1 MIVVKLAGGIG
12 NQMFQYAFGRY
23 LSVTFGFPLFLD
35 ISLYK
40 FNLSNRTFDL
50 NIFRLH
56 KDIMLT
62 DQDGVAS
69 MSRGR
74 ATFYLNEQSFHFN
87 DLIERTIR
95 ETAAAGKDAVYVIIG
110 YWQSERYFETITGA
124 IRNEF
129 RFAEKTGRKF
139 QQLNKRISGENA
151 VMVNVRRGDY
161 LEHLDYHGVVSP
173 EYIQRAMALIM
184 QKTDSPHFFIFSDD
198 IPWCREHIMFY
209 DNITLVDEKY
219 YDAQFR
225 GYLELM
231 TNCRHFIIA
240 NSTFSWWSA
249 WLAPNKEKIVIAP
262 EKWFEAPGAD
272 TKDLL
277 QEEWIRL

>member
-1 MIVVKLAGGIG
+1 MIVVTLAGGIG

-23 LSVTFGFPLFLD
+23 LSVKFGLPLYLD

-40 FNLSNRTFDL
+40 FNHSNRTFDL

-56 KDIMLT
+56 KDVMLT
-62 DQDGVAS
+62 DQDGLAR
-69 MSRGR
+69 MAKGK
-74 ATFYLNEQSFHFN
+74 ALFYLNEPSFGFS
-87 DLIERTIR
+87 DQTERMIG
-95 ETAAAGKDAVYVIIG
+95 ETAAGGKEAVYVIVG
-110 YWQSERYFETITGA
+110 YWQSERYFEPVAATV
-124 IRNEF
+124 RSDF
-129 RFAEKTGRKF
+129 RFAEKTGQRF
-139 QQLNKRISGENA
+139 RQLNNTILQQNS

-161 LEHLDYHGVVSP
+161 LNHLDYHGVVSAD
-173 EYIQRAMALIM
+173 YVQRAMERMM
-184 QKTDSPHFFIFSDD
+184 QQTGNPHFFLFSDD
-198 IPWCREHIMFY
+198 IPWCREHLLFY

-249 WLAPNKEKIVIAP
+249 WLAPHREKIVIAP
-262 EKWFEAPGAD
+262 EKWFAAPGVP

-277 QEEWIRL
+277 KKEWIQL